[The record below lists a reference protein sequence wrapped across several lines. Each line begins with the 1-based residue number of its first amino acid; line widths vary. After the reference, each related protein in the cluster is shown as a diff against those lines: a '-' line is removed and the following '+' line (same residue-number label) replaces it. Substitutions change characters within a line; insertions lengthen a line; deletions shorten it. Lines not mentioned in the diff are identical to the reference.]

1 MLKNIKKIIL
11 HFFYLLNFLIVCL
24 IEVPKCLFLIFLNK
38 KKYYFYQSEGG
49 FGHLISTPMFLNS
62 QFDSDWLLVFSYQ
75 KSRYHNKYIKKIF
88 PKNLIF
94 LNNGILTN
102 FLGIITSHYYCELT
116 MSVIKFFCNIFFK
129 INLKEYYDL
138 LSKFKK
144 KNYKK
149 ETSYFKGYESKC
161 WREIVDYSKDFD
173 FSENIKE
180 ELKIFF
186 SRFKKGCVGNVLF
199 PIRTKGSN
207 KSQKDYSNKLRDSR
221 DINDYKKI
229 LEDLVSRNYLIFLSG
244 DKIVYPDWINSQN
257 NIITFD
263 KTNLDKNYFNL
274 MAGIGSDIVIGG
286 PSGATMF
293 SMFGKKNLFLESLDF
308 GVGFNNTIISHPK
321 IKDKDIKNIK
331 ELLTERFIE
340 NKIEFYSEQHIELL
354 DKNELFEIYYEF
366 IENINNKNY
375 GIDPNLLGINEG
387 WLIDSR
393 SKISNKWLD
402 LNNIIY

>member
-144 KNYKK
+144 K
-149 ETSYFKGYESKC
+149 
-161 WREIVDYSKDFD
+161 
-173 FSENIKE
+173 
-180 ELKIFF
+180 
-186 SRFKKGCVGNVLF
+186 
-199 PIRTKGSN
+199 
-207 KSQKDYSNKLRDSR
+207 KL
-221 DINDYKKI
+221 
-229 LEDLVSRNYLIFLSG
+229 
-244 DKIVYPDWINSQN
+244 
-257 NIITFD
+257 
-263 KTNLDKNYFNL
+263 
-274 MAGIGSDIVIGG
+274 
-286 PSGATMF
+286 
-293 SMFGKKNLFLESLDF
+293 
-308 GVGFNNTIISHPK
+308 
-321 IKDKDIKNIK
+321 
-331 ELLTERFIE
+331 
-340 NKIEFYSEQHIELL
+340 
-354 DKNELFEIYYEF
+354 
-366 IENINNKNY
+366 
-375 GIDPNLLGINEG
+375 
-387 WLIDSR
+387 
-393 SKISNKWLD
+393 
-402 LNNIIY
+402 